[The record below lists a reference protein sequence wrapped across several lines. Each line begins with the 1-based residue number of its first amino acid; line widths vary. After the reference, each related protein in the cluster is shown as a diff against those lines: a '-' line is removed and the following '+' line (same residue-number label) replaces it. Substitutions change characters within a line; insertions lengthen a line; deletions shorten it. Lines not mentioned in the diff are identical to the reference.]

1 MKSIEQIAGE
11 GKLLREYRN
20 LMGWK
25 QIYAAK
31 LFNTEQ
37 GNYSRMERGQ
47 LNSDWRLDK
56 MREYFI
62 NWREIEIQNLQNRID
77 YLKIL

>member
-1 MKSIEQIAGE
+1 MKSTEQISGE
-11 GKLLREYRN
+11 GKLLREYRK

-25 QIYAAK
+25 QIDAAK

-47 LNSDWRLDK
+47 LNADWRLDK
-56 MREYFI
+56 MREYFV
-62 NWREIEIQNLQNRID
+62 NWREIEIQNLQSRID
-77 YLKIL
+77 YLKFL